1 MNPRKWLGALA
12 LGLIGGV
19 ALAAQG
25 GAVAREDLMAPVLAL
40 GLTIPLGWGGASLA
54 QAVRVRVWT
63 RREE

>member
-1 MNPRKWLGALA
+1 MNPRMWLGALA

-19 ALAAQG
+19 ALASQG
-25 GAVAREDLMAPVLAL
+25 GAVAREDVVAPVLAL

-54 QAVRVRVWT
+54 QAVRVRVST